1 MSNRAGSFLWKFRQ
15 CSTLVLTSRTARLY
29 PVGFCRPKSVY
40 SNWNPRNRLNNFDNR
55 MQSYIRYLF
64 QDALIS
70 KSGDYHFQTKSI
82 STQAVL
88 PVYKL
93 LSPRGLSFDSKQS
106 PVSDNG
112 LKKINFHHEAS
123 NDYVLT
129 KETKSTP
136 VNYRKLSQ
144 ECNSL
149 SDVLDT
155 FSEAPTFPSSNYFS
169 AMWTI
174 AKRMSDDQR
183 RFEKQ
188 LMFKHPAFTQLCEHM
203 MREAKILHCDHL
215 LFSLHAVVKLGIPQ
229 NTLLVQTLLRVVQ
242 ERINECDEKC
252 LSVLS
257 TVLEAMEPC
266 KNVDVLRAGLRIIV
280 DQQIWKIEHV
290 FTLQALMKC
299 IGKDAPIALKKKLE
313 MKALRELD
321 RFSLLNSQRMF
332 GVLATMNHRSV
343 TLLNE
348 CSKMVIGN
356 IHGCPFKILI
366 NILQSCKDLQYRNL
380 DLFKGIADYVATTF
394 DIWKFKQVLFL
405 LILFENLGFRHSG
418 LMDLFMKK
426 VVDEPGFL
434 NMKSTVSILH
444 VYSSLNHLHECQ
456 PQKFLEV
463 MASALTGYLHHISS
477 ENLLNAVYSF
487 CLMNHFPL
495 APINQLLQKDII
507 NELLI
512 SGDIERNIHKL
523 HILTTCLKLDDVPY
537 REAMDLQLPLPP
549 STPSHPNAKVTEA
562 LSSLLG
568 EGYFS
573 ENVQLPYNYHIDF
586 EFKMDTNRSQVLPLS
601 DVDVVTSATDI
612 QRVAVLCVPR
622 SNYCLDSNHPRGFL
636 AMKMRHLKVMGFH
649 VILVNNWKMEKLEMK
664 DAVAY
669 LKSEIYSIEDPPATD
684 INFQSTC

>member
-40 SNWNPRNRLNNFDNR
+40 SNWNPRNLLNNFDNR

-183 RFEKQ
+183 HFEKQ

-242 ERINECDEKC
+242 VK
-252 LSVLS
+252 S
-257 TVLEAMEPC
+257 
-266 KNVDVLRAGLRIIV
+266 KGGLY
-280 DQQIWKIEHV
+280 
-290 FTLQALMKC
+290 
-299 IGKDAPIALKKKLE
+299 
-313 MKALRELD
+313 
-321 RFSLLNSQRMF
+321 
-332 GVLATMNHRSV
+332 
-343 TLLNE
+343 TLLL
-348 CSKMVIGN
+348 GL
-356 IHGCPFKILI
+356 PIL
-366 NILQSCKDLQYRNL
+366 KEWKETD
-380 DLFKGIADYVATTF
+380 VA
-394 DIWKFKQVLFL
+394 
-405 LILFENLGFRHSG
+405 
-418 LMDLFMKK
+418 
-426 VVDEPGFL
+426 
-434 NMKSTVSILH
+434 
-444 VYSSLNHLHECQ
+444 SLKE
-456 PQKFLEV
+456 
-463 MASALTGYLHHISS
+463 T
-477 ENLLNAVYSF
+477 
-487 CLMNHFPL
+487 
-495 APINQLLQKDII
+495 
-507 NELLI
+507 I
-512 SGDIERNIHKL
+512 SGMVVSFIFISAYIWFRDRKYIWFRG
-523 HILTTCLKLDDVPY
+523 
-537 REAMDLQLPLPP
+537 
-549 STPSHPNAKVTEA
+549 
-562 LSSLLG
+562 LL
-568 EGYFS
+568 
-573 ENVQLPYNYHIDF
+573 L
-586 EFKMDTNRSQVLPLS
+586 
-601 DVDVVTSATDI
+601 
-612 QRVAVLCVPR
+612 
-622 SNYCLDSNHPRGFL
+622 
-636 AMKMRHLKVMGFH
+636 
-649 VILVNNWKMEKLEMK
+649 
-664 DAVAY
+664 
-669 LKSEIYSIEDPPATD
+669 
-684 INFQSTC
+684 

>member
-1 MSNRAGSFLWKFRQ
+1 MNNRAGSFLWNLRQ
-15 CSTLVLTSRTARLY
+15 CSSLVLTSRTVRLY

-40 SNWNPRNRLNNFDNR
+40 SNWNPRNLLNNFDNR
-55 MQSYIRYLF
+55 MQSYIRYRF

-70 KSGDYHFQTKSI
+70 KSGGNHFQTKGI
-82 STQAVL
+82 STQTVL
-88 PVYKL
+88 PVYTL
-93 LSPRGLSFDSKQS
+93 LCPRRLSFDSKQS
-106 PVSDNG
+106 HVSDNG
-112 LKKINFHHEAS
+112 LKKNFHHEAS

-136 VNYRKLSQ
+136 VTYRKLSQ

-155 FSEAPTFPSSNYFS
+155 FSKAPTFPSSNYFS

-174 AKRMSDDQR
+174 AKRMSVDQR

-188 LMFKHPAFTQLCEHM
+188 LMFNHPAFTQLCEQM
-203 MREAKILHCDHL
+203 MREAKVVHCDHL

-290 FTLQALMKC
+290 FTLQTVMKC

-332 GVLATMNHRSV
+332 GALATMNHRSV

-348 CSKMVIGN
+348 CSKVIIGN

-366 NILQSCKDLQYRNL
+366 NIVQSCKDLQYRNL

-394 DIWKFKQVLFL
+394 DIWKLKQVLFL

-444 VYSSLNHLHECQ
+444 VYSSLNHLYECQ
-456 PQKFLEV
+456 PQEFLEV

-477 ENLLNAVYSF
+477 ENLLNAVCSF

-512 SGDIERNIHKL
+512 SGDMERNVHKL

-537 REAMDLQLPLPP
+537 RKAIDLPLPLPP
-549 STPSHPNAKVTEA
+549 STPLHPNAKVAEA
-562 LSSLLG
+562 LRSLLG

-573 ENVQLPYNYHIDF
+573 ENVQLPHNYHIDF

-601 DVDVVTSATDI
+601 DVDVVTSASDI
-612 QRVAVLCVPR
+612 QRIAILCVPR

-669 LKSEIYSIEDPPATD
+669 LKSEIYSSEDPPASD
-684 INFQSTC
+684 VNFQSTC

>member
-1 MSNRAGSFLWKFRQ
+1 MNNRAGSFLWNLRQ
-15 CSTLVLTSRTARLY
+15 CSSLVLTSRTVRLY

-40 SNWNPRNRLNNFDNR
+40 SNWNPRNLLNNFDNR
-55 MQSYIRYLF
+55 MQSYIRYRF

-70 KSGDYHFQTKSI
+70 KSGGNHFQTKGI
-82 STQAVL
+82 STQTVL
-88 PVYKL
+88 PVYTL
-93 LSPRGLSFDSKQS
+93 LCPRRLSFDSKQS
-106 PVSDNG
+106 HVSDNG
-112 LKKINFHHEAS
+112 LKKNFHHEAS

-136 VNYRKLSQ
+136 VTYRKLSQ

-155 FSEAPTFPSSNYFS
+155 FSKAPTFPSSNYFS

-174 AKRMSDDQR
+174 AKRMSVDQR

-188 LMFKHPAFTQLCEHM
+188 LMFNHPAFTQLCEQM
-203 MREAKILHCDHL
+203 MREAKVVHCDHL

-290 FTLQALMKC
+290 FTLQTVMKC

-332 GVLATMNHRSV
+332 GALATMNHRSV

-348 CSKMVIGN
+348 CSKVIIGN

-394 DIWKFKQVLFL
+394 DIWKLKQVLFL

-444 VYSSLNHLHECQ
+444 VYSSLNHLYECQ
-456 PQKFLEV
+456 PQEFLEV

-477 ENLLNAVYSF
+477 ENLLNAVCSF

-512 SGDIERNIHKL
+512 LGDMERNVHKL

-537 REAMDLQLPLPP
+537 RKAIDLPLPLPP
-549 STPSHPNAKVTEA
+549 STPLHPNAKVAEA
-562 LSSLLG
+562 LRSLLG

-573 ENVQLPYNYHIDF
+573 ENVQLPHNYHIDF

-601 DVDVVTSATDI
+601 DVDVVTSASDI
-612 QRVAVLCVPR
+612 QRIAILCVPR

-669 LKSEIYSIEDPPATD
+669 LKSEIYSSEDPPASD
-684 INFQSTC
+684 VNFQSTC